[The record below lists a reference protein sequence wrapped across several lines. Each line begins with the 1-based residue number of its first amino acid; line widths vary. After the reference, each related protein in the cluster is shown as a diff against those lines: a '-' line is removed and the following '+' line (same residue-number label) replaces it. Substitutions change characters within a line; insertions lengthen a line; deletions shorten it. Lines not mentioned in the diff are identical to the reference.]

1 MSHFTKYIGFF
12 LLFFLTFSLIGFT
25 SINFLI
31 NKRGNFDAKE
41 SYSTYI
47 MGHSHAE
54 FAYNDTLITNTK
66 NFANSAEPYFYTY
79 SKLKKLASQNQ
90 ELKYVLLEFSNNSVS
105 KAMDDW
111 IWEQRYLDHRFTFY
125 APFLNLD
132 QIAILISNNPIISLE
147 NFFKSL
153 ANNLWKI
160 IRDDIDYIKYFGQYS
175 ALTREMPEE
184 PKVDYILED
193 QSEISEKNLK
203 YLDKIIS
210 LCKTHNIKL
219 ILIRTPQHESCS
231 ELANEKT
238 FQNIY
243 ETEYSSIPFL
253 DLQNFPLEIKD
264 FADVEHLNKNGA
276 MKISTWL
283 NGKIQNGAIY
293 ALKPGIT
300 SYFP

>member
-1 MSHFTKYIGFF
+1 MSHFTKYIGLF
-12 LLFFLTFSLIGFT
+12 LLFFLAFSMISFT

-31 NKRGNFDAKE
+31 NKRGNFDTKE
-41 SYSTYI
+41 NYSTYI

-54 FAYNDTLITNTK
+54 FAYNDQLISNTK

-90 ELKYVLLEFSNNSVS
+90 ELKYVLLEFSNNTVS

-111 IWEQRYLDHRFTFY
+111 IWEKRYLDHRFTFY

-153 ANNLWKI
+153 ANNLWKL

-175 ALTREMPEE
+175 ALTREMPEA

-193 QSEISEKNLK
+193 QSEISEKNLR
-203 YLDKIIS
+203 YLDKIIT
-210 LCKTHNIKL
+210 LCNTHNIKL

-231 ELANEKT
+231 ELANERT

-243 ETEYSSIPFL
+243 ETEYSNIPFL

-276 MKISTWL
+276 LKISTWL
-283 NGKIQNGAIY
+283 NDKIQNGAIY
-293 ALKPGIT
+293 TLRPGVT
-300 SYFP
+300 SFYP